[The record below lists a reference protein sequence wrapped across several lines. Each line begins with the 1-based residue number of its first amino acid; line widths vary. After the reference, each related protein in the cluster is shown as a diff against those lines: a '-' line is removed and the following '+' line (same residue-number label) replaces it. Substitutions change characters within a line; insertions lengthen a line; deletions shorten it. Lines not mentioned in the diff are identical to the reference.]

1 MFPVEPLA
9 NPNLLSNI
17 SSFVDNSR
25 YFYVSGS
32 MALQDAFNCMSKF
45 TGALLLWFASG
56 SSSSMN
62 HSLPGDHV
70 GPNTGRCRSYTQV
83 NRFTGHNLTGFSRS
97 FRLKGESSIPLLFEK
112 ILSFSV
118 RKLHKHA
125 EQFQTFPMISLAAAL
140 IPPFNNESQNVVCV
154 PHESED
160 LLMQRCVEQG
170 PCNFEHRGCDICL
183 STLNYTRHAVE
194 PVTGIEFP
202 AILENGSDG
211 ETNSNWLS
219 EVLVGTGSRTMKIIK
234 IKSLKLYAFGFYI
247 HPFDVCEKLGRKY
260 CSIPASEL
268 CKHRSFYQDLLRED
282 ISMTIRLVVSANG
295 IKISTVR
302 SAFEKSLRARLIK
315 TNPDSDFDCVRQFG
329 SLFAKDIPIRAGTT
343 IFFKRTADGYL
354 ITEIEG
360 DEIGAV
366 QSKDLCRAFFDMYI
380 GDVPVCKQT
389 KEEIGR
395 NVASM
400 IRRC

>member
-1 MFPVEPLA
+1 MFPVEPLV

-32 MALQDAFNCMSKF
+32 MALQDAFNFMSKF

-56 SSSSMN
+56 SSSNM
-62 HSLPGDHV
+62 HHKLPGDHV
-70 GPNTGRCRSYTQV
+70 GPNTGRSRSYMQV
-83 NRFTGHNLTGFSRS
+83 NRFTGHNLNGFSRS
-97 FRLKGESSIPLLFEK
+97 FRLKGESSIPLFLGK
-112 ILSFSV
+112 ISSFSV
-118 RKLHKHA
+118 RQLYKHA
-125 EQFQTFPMISLAAAL
+125 EQLQNFPMISLAAAL
-140 IPPFNNESQNVVCV
+140 IPPFNNESQNVACV
-154 PHESED
+154 PHEND
-160 LLMQRCVEQG
+160 DILMQRCVEQG
-170 PCNFEHRGCDICL
+170 PCNIEHRGCDLFL
-183 STLNYTRHAVE
+183 STLNYTTHAVE

-202 AILENGSDG
+202 AILENVSDG

-260 CSIPASEL
+260 CSVPASEL
-268 CKHRSFYQDLLRED
+268 YKHRTFYQDLLRED

-295 IKISTVR
+295 IKINTVR
-302 SAFEKSLRARLIK
+302 SAFEKSLRARLMK
-315 TNPDSDFDCVRQFG
+315 TNPDSDFDCVRKFG
-329 SLFAKDIPIRAGTT
+329 SLFAEDIPIRAGTT

-380 GDVPVCKQT
+380 GDVPVCEQT

>member
-268 CKHRSFYQDLLRED
+268 CKHRSFYQDLL
-282 ISMTIRLVVSANG
+282 
-295 IKISTVR
+295 
-302 SAFEKSLRARLIK
+302 SAFEKSLRARLMK